1 MAYNPQAVELNS
13 TIEAKNPAILNLL
26 AEKGKA
32 AFFPAKGILGQA
44 AEAANCDVN
53 ATIGIALE
61 EDTSTTCLKSI
72 SSKIELSDKE
82 TFQYASSYGVPAL
95 RVRWKEMLVEKN
107 PALDGKTFST
117 PVVTN
122 ALTHGIYTV
131 AQLFVNPG
139 DEVITPGYFWGNYKL
154 ILENGA
160 GATIKNYETFL
171 DGGYN
176 IPALQAA
183 INEGGIGKKV
193 LILNFP
199 NNPTGYTPTVEE
211 AEAFKTMLV
220 AEAEKGNQITVIIDD
235 AYFGL
240 VYKEGIYKES
250 LFSKLCDAHENILAI
265 KTDGATKED
274 YVWGFRVGFIT
285 FGVKGG
291 DEVLYKALEAKAAS
305 IVRGTISNAPALSQN
320 LLLEAYTSDTY
331 TAEKLEKFNLL
342 KGRFEEVA
350 RVLEAH
356 PEYTEQFEAL
366 PYNSGYF
373 MCIKPRTGVD
383 AEELRQLLVN
393 KYSIGLIT
401 LNGLIR
407 VAFSCTPT
415 DKLES
420 VFDGIFKACKEL

>member
-1 MAYNPQAVELNS
+1 MAYNPQAAELNS
-13 TIEAKNPAILNLL
+13 TIKAKNPAILNLL

-61 EDTSTTCLKSI
+61 EDTSTTCLQSI
-72 SSKIELSDKE
+72 SSKVTLSAKE
-82 TFQYASSYGVPAL
+82 TFQYAPSFGIPAL
-95 RVRWKEMLVEKN
+95 RNRWKEMLVEKN
-107 PALDGKTFST
+107 PTLNGKSFST

-160 GATIKNYETFL
+160 GATLKTYDTFL
-171 DGGYN
+171 NGGYN

-183 INEGGIGKKV
+183 IAEGGIGKKV
-193 LILNFP
+193 IILNFP
-199 NNPTGYTPTVEE
+199 NNPTGYTPTEAE

-240 VYKEGIYKES
+240 VYKAGIFKES
-250 LFSKLCDAHENILAI
+250 LFSVLCDAHENILAV
-265 KTDGATKED
+265 KADGATKED
-274 YVWGFRVGFIT
+274 YVWGFRVGFLT
-285 FGVKGG
+285 YGVKGG
-291 DEVLYKALEAKAAS
+291 DEELYKTLEAKTAS
-305 IVRGTISNAPALSQN
+305 IVRGSISNAPALSQN
-320 LLLEAYTSDTY
+320 LLLEAYTSDSY
-331 TAEKLEKFNLL
+331 AEEKREKFNLL
-342 KGRFEEVA
+342 KGRFEEVS
-350 RVLEAH
+350 RVLDAH
-356 PEYTEQFEAL
+356 PEYTEEFEAL

-373 MCIKPRTGVD
+373 MCIKPRNGID
-383 AEELRQLLVN
+383 AEELRQLLVS

-415 DKLES
+415 NKLET
-420 VFDGIFKACKEL
+420 VFDGIYKACKEL

>member
-1 MAYNPQAVELNS
+1 MVYNPQAVELNN
-13 TIEAKNPAILNLL
+13 TIEAKNPAIINLL

-44 AEAANCDVN
+44 AEAAHCDVN

-61 EDTSTTCLKSI
+61 EDTSTTCLQSI
-72 SSKIELSDKE
+72 SLKIDMSDKE
-82 TFQYASSYGVPAL
+82 IFQYAPSFGIPAL
-95 RVRWKEMLVEKN
+95 RNRWKEMLVEKN
-107 PALDGKTFST
+107 PSLAGKAIST

-160 GATIKNYETFL
+160 GASLKTYDTFL

-183 INEGGIGKKV
+183 IHEGGIGKKV
-193 LILNFP
+193 IILNFP
-199 NNPTGYTPTVEE
+199 NNPTGYTPTEAE
-211 AEAFKTMLV
+211 AEAFRTMLV
-220 AEAEKGNQITVIIDD
+220 TEAEKGNQITVIIDD

-240 VYKEGIYKES
+240 VYKEGIYTES
-250 LFSKLCDAHENILAI
+250 LFAQLCDAHENILAV
-265 KTDGATKED
+265 KADGATKED
-274 YVWGFRVGFIT
+274 YVWGFRVGFLT
-285 FGVKGG
+285 FGIKGG
-291 DEVLYKALEAKAAS
+291 DEELYKTLEAKAAS
-305 IVRGTISNAPALSQN
+305 IVRGSISNAPALSQN
-320 LLLEAYTSDTY
+320 LLLDAYTSDTY
-331 TAEKLEKFNLL
+331 AAEKLEKFNLL
-342 KGRFEEVA
+342 KGRFEEVV
-350 RVLEAH
+350 RIFDNH
-356 PEYTEQFEAL
+356 PEYAEEFEAL

-373 MCIKPRTGVD
+373 MCIKPRTD
-383 AEELRQLLVN
+383 INAEELRQLLVS

-415 DKLES
+415 DKLEA
-420 VFDGIFKACKEL
+420 VFDGIYKACKEL